1 MRRWRGREGGAAAA
15 GSAQR
20 AADGP
25 ESGSGGD
32 DLQAGTRDPAAG
44 SPARA
49 DAPGRVPGGIFGQ
62 SGGRSGGAEAVSADT
77 GQYRIL
83 VAEDNLVNQKV
94 ARRLVEKLG
103 YAVDV
108 VEDGQRA
115 LAAAISGSYALVLMD
130 CQMPVLDGFRA
141 TKAIRR
147 LEGAIG
153 QVPIVAMTAQAMRGD
168 REKCIQA
175 GMSDYLPK
183 R

>member
-1 MRRWRGREGGAAAA
+1 
-15 GSAQR
+15 
-20 AADGP
+20 
-25 ESGSGGD
+25 
-32 DLQAGTRDPAAG
+32 
-44 SPARA
+44 
-49 DAPGRVPGGIFGQ
+49 
-62 SGGRSGGAEAVSADT
+62 
-77 GQYRIL
+77 
-83 VAEDNLVNQKV
+83 
-94 ARRLVEKLG
+94 
-103 YAVDV
+103 VDV

-183 R
+183 PVKSGRTESALERWCGQRTRRRPQTKGTSGRRFNKAVSAARPQLIYLVPFSYAFFFKGFQRALAVTIGCIVTLFVAMQMTGRIRWAEKFGGKG